1 MEGAWLY
8 LIVSH
13 SWAGDGAFVLSFH
26 TRSRHCRTRSIAC
39 MCTPICVRL
48 VDDQEQAMGCKGFNV
63 SGRSEVLNVK
73 GGAMSDSHSNLTVF
87 IYIYIPY

>member
-1 MEGAWLY
+1 
-8 LIVSH
+8 
-13 SWAGDGAFVLSFH
+13 
-26 TRSRHCRTRSIAC
+26 

-48 VDDQEQAMGCKGFNV
+48 VDDQEQTMDCKGFNV
-63 SGRSEVLNVK
+63 SGRSEVLSVK